1 MNNITFDHKFYNDVR
16 YSIMDEEKS
25 LNNIKIRIE
34 DDISKAIWK
43 EHGKT
48 TEDWA
53 KYAHAHHL
61 WYPTTAYKEDEPYAY
76 IVNTEKTLH
85 VKFLDARLFWTVSMI
100 FKKENNGLMFLSEI
114 WIRSYAGKN
123 DEMLKDLVQDQ
134 HLVFT
139 PKGNLTL
146 TTETI
151 IREPS
156 VKIEREE
163 KEAAHPVNVSQN
175 WKKIPKYGEYDE
187 LLDYESIIK
196 PGDLLRGIDI
206 SASAPPADNEADQR
220 DGKNNYPWLPKDWNK
235 N

>member
-1 MNNITFDHKFYNDVR
+1 MDNITFDHRFYNDVR

-25 LNNIKIRIE
+25 LNNIKTRVE
-34 DDISKAIWK
+34 DDVSKATWK

-48 TEDWA
+48 TENWA

-61 WYPTTAYKEDEPYAY
+61 WYPTTIYKYKEPYAY
-76 IVNTEKTLH
+76 IVNTEKTVH
-85 VKFLDARLFWTVSMI
+85 VKFLNERLFWTVSMV
-100 FKKENNGLMFLSEI
+100 FKKEDNDRMFLSEV

-123 DEMLKDLVQDQ
+123 NEMLKDLLQDQ

-139 PKGNLTL
+139 PKGNLNV

-175 WKKIPKYGEYDE
+175 WIKIPKYGEYEE

-196 PGDLLRGIDI
+196 PGDLLKGIDT
-206 SASAPPADNEADQR
+206 SAGPPTSDNEADQS
-220 DGKNNYPWLPKDWNK
+220 DGKSDHPWLPKDWSK